1 MGFSGLLAEATAF
14 LGRQLS
20 ASATPD
26 NRKRLHTA
34 FPLAHIALLR
44 WPAEP
49 LPISVQSAKGGVH
62 APVAQ
67 LDRAL
72 PSEGKGHTFES
83 CRVRQNINGVADAAF
98 VRRRQSN
105 NVSNQT
111 KMRKRGIDLSQ
122 WEFPVGVKTIC
133 VINARRNQRI
143 RTPIADRRRAI
154 VFGEAAQEFGNPSAC
169 SKQRAAAGGATA
181 YSRSVRWE
189 LPDSRLVLSCRPLF

>member
-83 CRVRQNINGVADAAF
+83 CRVRQYFQWLAEISSLQP
-98 VRRRQSN
+98 RTW
-105 NVSNQT
+105 VSI
-111 KMRKRGIDLSQ
+111 G
-122 WEFPVGVKTIC
+122 
-133 VINARRNQRI
+133 
-143 RTPIADRRRAI
+143 
-154 VFGEAAQEFGNPSAC
+154 
-169 SKQRAAAGGATA
+169 
-181 YSRSVRWE
+181 
-189 LPDSRLVLSCRPLF
+189 